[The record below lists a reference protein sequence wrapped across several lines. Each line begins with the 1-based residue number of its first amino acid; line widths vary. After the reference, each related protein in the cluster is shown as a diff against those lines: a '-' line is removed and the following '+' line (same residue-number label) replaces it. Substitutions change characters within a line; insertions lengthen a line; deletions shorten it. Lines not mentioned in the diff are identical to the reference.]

1 MRGINGIKIFAAL
14 LCALA
19 FAPPSGAAPGG
30 DFVPESA
37 AVSYANVGGGSRVT
51 FDDARTVNELYA
63 AFTNVRKTGAE
74 PVSGHTDDYFEFLFA
89 SEDGTRSAGA
99 GFQSGKLMGG
109 LGELHEITGYDEL
122 AEAAARAL
130 WRKGCALF
138 ADESPIEALRSPS
151 ARRTRE
157 EAAWIESALT
167 EIEGTWV
174 CQASESDV
182 SFEMYTFTFHGDGI
196 ADVDEVLSGGKR
208 NEWTLAYG
216 FEEKNLMVFKP
227 LGEGSGKAPIPF
239 TMSCG
244 QLRLTF
250 GEDTLVFE
258 RKD

>member
-1 MRGINGIKIFAAL
+1 M
-14 LCALA
+14 
-19 FAPPSGAAPGG
+19 GG
-30 DFVPESA
+30 PMF
-37 AVSYANVGGGSRVT
+37 T
-51 FDDARTVNELYA
+51 FDDARTVSELYA
-63 AFTNVRKTGAE
+63 AFANVRRTGAALAG
-74 PVSGHTDDYFEFLFA
+74 GHMYDYLEFSFV
-89 SEDGTRSAGA
+89 SEDGKQGTGA
-99 GFQSGKLMGG
+99 VYESSGNSIDDR
-109 LGELHEITGYDEL
+109 GELYEVTGYDKL
-122 AEAAARAL
+122 FEAAARAL
-130 WRKGCALF
+130 WRKGRALF

-157 EAAWIESALT
+157 EAARIESALT

-227 LGEGSGKAPIPF
+227 LGEGSGKAPFPF
-239 TMSCG
+239 AMSGG
-244 QLRLTF
+244 QLRLTI